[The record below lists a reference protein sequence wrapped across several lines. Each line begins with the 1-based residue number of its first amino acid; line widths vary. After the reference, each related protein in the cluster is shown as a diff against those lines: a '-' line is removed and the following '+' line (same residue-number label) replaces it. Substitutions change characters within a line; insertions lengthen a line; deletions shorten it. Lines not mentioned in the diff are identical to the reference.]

1 MNNKA
6 LEKLNSKSE
15 KDQERIDRINSRITE
30 LVAAM
35 VKNPDDS
42 KTAIE
47 AAAAKMQVEAAEKA
61 LELTRL
67 EIEAEK
73 ERMREAELAQARAN
87 VESLKQEAAKIR
99 DQEVRKMLSFF
110 DAYDEWL
117 KLARQHETLCQRYS
131 IKTPTLSEL
140 DQIETGLIVIYQAL
154 DGWRANREY
163 RRHIRNFY
171 EKK

>member
-15 KDQERIDRINSRITE
+15 KDQERIDRIKNHITE
-30 LVAAM
+30 LEAAM

-87 VESLKQEAAKIR
+87 IESLKNEAAKIR
-99 DQEVRKMLSFF
+99 DQEIRKMLSFF

-117 KLARQHETLCQRYS
+117 TLARQHEMLCQKYN

-140 DQIETGLIVIYQAL
+140 DHIETGLIVIYEAL